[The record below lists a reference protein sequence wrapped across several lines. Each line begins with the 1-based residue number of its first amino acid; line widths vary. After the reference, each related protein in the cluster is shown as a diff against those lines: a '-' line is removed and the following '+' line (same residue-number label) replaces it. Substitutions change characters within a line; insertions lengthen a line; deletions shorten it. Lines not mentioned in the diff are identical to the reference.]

1 MAKDN
6 GKKSGKH
13 EDATARKALKRAL
26 KDAPV
31 LRAALIAA
39 IEAGAAAALD
49 VVRKASDAELVK
61 LAGEK
66 PSKKTK
72 QGKTDA
78 AAEKTALPTG

>member
-1 MAKDN
+1 MAKDD

-13 EDATARKALKRAL
+13 EDAAARKALKRAL
-26 KDAPV
+26 KDSPV

-66 PSKKTK
+66 PSKKAK
-72 QGKTDA
+72 QGKTDVA
-78 AAEKTALPTG
+78 AAKTALPAG